1 MKKTLTVIISAILS
15 FTLVVSSELTNSAL
29 QIALAEDA
37 EALEEALENL
47 PTPSTTSSTEFTG
60 FSDVKEENYHY
71 VPIIELAKEGII
83 SGYDDGTFHPY
94 DTINRAEALKIILET
109 FRDFSDENY
118 TEPDKR
124 PFQDVPLG
132 AWHSKYIVT
141 AKDLG
146 IISGYDDGTFRPWNT
161 INLAEALAM
170 IMQSLENY
178 IAVTTTE
185 ETVFADVA
193 TDTWFAE
200 YFSYAESREMMNIT
214 DNNNVHPEQEMTR
227 GYFAEIVYKLKNF
240 SNDFHFGK
248 ATFYG
253 AVSHG
258 SGTASGKTF
267 DMYAMT
273 AAHKELPFGT
283 IVEVE
288 NLANG
293 KTVQVEITDRGPY
306 GPGRVIDLTSAAF
319 DVISD
324 LHRGIINVQYRVV
337 ENP

>member
-1 MKKTLTVIISAILS
+1 MKKSLTIIISALIS
-15 FTLVVSSELTNSAL
+15 FTLVTSFELTSEATEV
-29 QIALAEDA
+29 ALAE
-37 EALEEALENL
+37 EATDLQEALENS
-47 PTPSTTSSTEFTG
+47 PASTAAFNG
-60 FSDVKEENYHY
+60 FSDVTEENYHY
-71 VPIIELAKEGII
+71 VEINELGKEGIVN
-83 SGYDDGTFHPY
+83 GYDDGTFHPY
-94 DTINRAEALKIILET
+94 DTINRAEALKIIIET
-109 FRDFSDENY
+109 LYGFSDESY
-118 TEPDKR
+118 VEPDKR

-146 IISGYDDGTFRPWNT
+146 IIHGYDDGTFRPWET
-161 INLAEALAM
+161 INLAEALTM
-170 IMQSLENY
+170 IAQSLENY
-178 IAVTTTE
+178 IAIATTE
-185 ETVFADVA
+185 DVFADVPA
-193 TDTWFAE
+193 DIWFTE
-200 YFSYAESREMMNIT
+200 YFSYAKSREMINIS
-214 DNNNVHPEQEMTR
+214 DSNRVYPEQEMTR
-227 GYFAEIVYKLKNF
+227 GYFAEVIYKLKNF
-240 SNDFHFGK
+240 GTGLHFGK

-283 IVEVE
+283 IVEVT

-324 LHRGIINVQYRVV
+324 LHRGIINVQYKVI
-337 ENP
+337 EQP

>member
-1 MKKTLTVIISAILS
+1 MKKTLKPLLAIISAILS
-15 FTLVVSSELTNSAL
+15 FTLVVSFELTNSAL

-37 EALEEALENL
+37 EALEEASENL
-47 PTPSTTSSTEFTG
+47 PASSPGFDS

-83 SGYDDGTFHPY
+83 NGYDDGTFHPY

-109 FRDFSDENY
+109 FRDFSDESY
-118 TEPDKR
+118 VEPDKR

-141 AKDLG
+141 ALDLG
-146 IISGYDDGTFRPWNT
+146 IIHGYDDGTFRPWDT
-161 INLAEALAM
+161 INLAEALTM
-170 IMQSLENY
+170 ITQSLENY
-178 IAVTTTE
+178 IAVATAE
-185 ETVFADVA
+185 EAVFADVA
-193 TDTWFAE
+193 LDVWFAE
-200 YFSYAESREMMNIT
+200 YFSYAKSREMINIT

-227 GYFAEIVYKLKNF
+227 GYFAEIIYKLKNF

-324 LHRGIINVQYRVV
+324 LHRGIINVQYKVV
-337 ENP
+337 EEP